1 MHNKDHSYIFYD
13 LVFMHASVYFNDC
26 LKSIKNKHWA
36 PKFIPRSSLKLL
48 EDSETLRMLV
58 AAPDALEY
66 SPNSKQ
72 DWREKS

>member
-1 MHNKDHSYIFYD
+1 MYNKDFYNF
-13 LVFMHASVYFNDC
+13 LRFVSCMHRFV
-26 LKSIKNKHWA
+26 SITIIKTNKGA

-48 EDSETLRMLV
+48 EDSETLGMLL
-58 AAPDALEY
+58 AAPDASEI